1 MCCIKSQK
9 GAGSQSGG
17 ASGAPAQG
25 DLARALRFNQGGSR
39 KFWLTGLR
47 GAELRMDKL
56 VAEKLRKGYMEDQ
69 EAKTRA

>member
-39 KFWLTGLR
+39 KFWRTGLR
-47 GAELRMDKL
+47 GAELSMDKL
-56 VAEKLRKGYMEDQ
+56 VAKKPRKGYMEDQ